1 MKGLQKF
8 SLVLAKLLEV
18 LHWIGV
24 VGMAAACVLSLT
36 AKDYLWTYLVPKFEG
51 EFSTYGIYMEVT
63 GQDISSIMPA
73 LTLFSLGGI
82 VVVSLMAMVFRNVY
96 LMLKTVNGTNHHTR
110 RTTPFQHDMVRM
122 LKEIGIFFISLPS
135 VGLVMCIVSG
145 ILMGP
150 DLARVGIKL
159 ESIITG
165 IFVLCLTQ
173 AFSYGMELENDVDG
187 LV

>member
-1 MKGLQKF
+1 MYLFLKLGLFTTSTKN
-8 SLVLAKLLEV
+8 LAIHL
-18 LHWIGV
+18 
-24 VGMAAACVLSLT
+24 
-36 AKDYLWTYLVPKFEG
+36 
-51 EFSTYGIYMEVT
+51 
-63 GQDISSIMPA
+63 ISS
-73 LTLFSLGGI
+73 FS
-82 VVVSLMAMVFRNVY
+82 SYVF
-96 LMLKTVNGTNHHTR
+96 
-110 RTTPFQHDMVRM
+110 
-122 LKEIGIFFISLPS
+122 IFFISLPS